1 MGVGDIL
8 RRSAVNF
15 PDKEA
20 LIFEEER
27 ITYSALNRRVNRIAN
42 RLLELGLQ
50 AGDRIAV
57 LLHNGPEFIE
67 IYFAC
72 AKSGIIFVPVNN
84 LLKARELIQIFS
96 YVRPRALVF
105 DDDFSELT
113 RTILPELPFLEFPID
128 LGGTFAAFPSFGALV
143 DAGTEQEPG

>member
-128 LGGTFAAFPSFGALV
+128 LGGAFAAFPSFGALV